1 MLKLYFCCESLNSCN
16 KNDASPLLDQHV
28 RNAFISFQGL
38 NFLHTLWTLWCTLW
52 ATIHAHYHNNKDAHC
67 VWKLFHLLLQ
77 WMDGEG
83 RLEMCNMISPSPPLP
98 SPPLSSIPELN
109 NNSKAITQ
117 AQLCLWSKWKKTKF
131 LVWSNIQSQIAYDL
145 LIF

>member
-1 MLKLYFCCESLNSCN
+1 
-16 KNDASPLLDQHV
+16 
-28 RNAFISFQGL
+28 
-38 NFLHTLWTLWCTLW
+38 
-52 ATIHAHYHNNKDAHC
+52 
-67 VWKLFHLLLQ
+67 
-77 WMDGEG
+77 MDGEG